1 MEWRKQLEGSG
12 RTSLLERKHGVG
24 KGLKV
29 EVGGRT
35 RERDRRNEGGR
46 RAEGKCRSGA
56 VVVVF
61 VGLVED
67 LAVAASGEVIAAL
80 DPKLTKSASP
90 DPPSAATAAVAGD
103 GETLPDGNGSKSQ
116 TCGKCELDTE
126 RASDTAMCVKTK
138 RSKWVSAV
146 PFVTA
151 DERRTDGR
159 TDGRT
164 EEIVP
169 LSDAAAAVT
178 AGANGFCLLRGGSEL
193 KWRKEEEEGCD

>member
-1 MEWRKQLEGSG
+1 MELGWRSCWHCSLSHCRRHRWRTRTFYQHHWRGEKRRGVEWRKQLEGSG

-35 RERDRRNEGGR
+35 SERDRRNEGGR

-56 VVVVF
+56 VVVVVF

-126 RASDTAMCVKTK
+126 RATLPCA
-138 RSKWVSAV
+138 
-146 PFVTA
+146 
-151 DERRTDGR
+151 
-159 TDGRT
+159 
-164 EEIVP
+164 
-169 LSDAAAAVT
+169 
-178 AGANGFCLLRGGSEL
+178 
-193 KWRKEEEEGCD
+193 

>member
-1 MEWRKQLEGSG
+1 MRESWSLAGGPAGTAHSLTAAATAGVQGRFINTTGEERRGVEWRKQLEGSG

-56 VVVVF
+56 VVVVVF

-126 RASDTAMCVKTK
+126 RATLPCA
-138 RSKWVSAV
+138 
-146 PFVTA
+146 
-151 DERRTDGR
+151 
-159 TDGRT
+159 
-164 EEIVP
+164 
-169 LSDAAAAVT
+169 
-178 AGANGFCLLRGGSEL
+178 
-193 KWRKEEEEGCD
+193 